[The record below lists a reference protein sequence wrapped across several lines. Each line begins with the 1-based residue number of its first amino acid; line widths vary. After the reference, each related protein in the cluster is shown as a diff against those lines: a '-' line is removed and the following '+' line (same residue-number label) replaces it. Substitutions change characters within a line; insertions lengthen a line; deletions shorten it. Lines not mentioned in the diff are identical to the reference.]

1 MSRRMIT
8 CLSLRLAIFLMV
20 GICGCTHLELQ
31 KGSAKNFVPQKLE
44 TRHTIIHY
52 QNIGDLRKFNRKIDY
67 PTGEWGFLS
76 SLFESGSD
84 NLHDNVSK
92 KVDAIFEKAQHLL
105 GMRKRMDK
113 VKIYICDTRKQLNQK
128 YYEFYGRPSRFRA
141 WYVYELNSIY
151 LSLND
156 LNEGMLG
163 HELAHAIID
172 HYLQVRPPRASAEIL
187 ATYVDVH
194 LFD

>member
-1 MSRRMIT
+1 MM
-8 CLSLRLAIFLMV
+8 LV
-20 GICGCTHLELQ
+20 GISSCTHAEVQ
-31 KGSAKNFVPQKLE
+31 KDFSQNFVPHKFE

-52 QNIGDLRKFNRKIDY
+52 ESIEDLKTFNRKIDY
-67 PTGEWGFLS
+67 PAAKWGILS
-76 SLFESGSD
+76 SLIESNSD

-105 GMRKRMDK
+105 GMRQRMDK
-113 VKIYICDTRKQLNQK
+113 VKIHICDNRKQLNQK

-141 WYVYELNSIY
+141 WYVYELNAIY

-156 LNEGMLG
+156 LDEGMLS

-172 HYLQVRPPRASAEIL
+172 HYLLVRPPRASAEIL